1 MKFKVI
7 KAFIDK
13 HTNKPYNSGYV
24 YESDDLKRIAELQ
37 EAGYLE
43 GVPLTF
49 SEIETAT
56 IAPDE
61 DAKLPRSQQKRKRK
75 DKASE

>member
-37 EAGYLE
+37 KAGYLE
-43 GVPLTF
+43 GVPLPSF
-49 SEIETAT
+49 NIETAT

-61 DAKLPRSQQKRKRK
+61 DAKLPKQQPKRKRK
-75 DKASE
+75 DKTSD